1 MRDLYLNT
9 YFCLLKLCMAIL
21 FKIAFLSC
29 FFVIG
34 LVRELFV
41 LLWAGGFSFFEAEF
55 FCDFCFVILNI
66 ILVWEIA

>member
-41 LLWAGGFSFFEAEF
+41 LLWAGGFS
-55 FCDFCFVILNI
+55 
-66 ILVWEIA
+66 